1 MKLELYTAD
10 QSRGFMVEWLL
21 NELGVSYKRHGLD
34 LFAGEHKSP
43 EYLAIHPQG
52 AVPALLVDG
61 EPIIESLGICL
72 FLADAF
78 AQQHLAP
85 PAGTIERAR
94 YCQWMVY
101 ATATIEPKLS
111 AAFVRSLGQPPEQRK
126 RAATSDEQRAMQA
139 VLTPLLPTLE
149 DGPFIGRHF
158 SAADVVIG
166 SELHWADQVGLL
178 ETCPEMRA
186 YVDRLRRRPA
196 FPGGGSM

>member
-1 MKLELYTAD
+1 MNVELYTAD

-21 NELGVSYKRHGLD
+21 KELDVPYKRHEID

-78 AQQHLAP
+78 SERKLAP
-85 PAGTIERAR
+85 AIGTLERAR

-111 AAFVRSLGQPPEQRK
+111 AAFVRSLGQSPAQRK
-126 RAATSDEQRAMQA
+126 QTATPDEQQAMHE
-139 VLTPLLPTLE
+139 VLAPLLPALNNET
-149 DGPFIGRHF
+149 FIARDF

-166 SELHWADQVGLL
+166 SELHWAEQVGLL
-178 ETCPEMRA
+178 ETSPEEIRA
-186 YVDRLRRRPA
+186 YLNSLRTRPA
-196 FPGGGSM
+196 FPVL